1 MEPLGS
7 AVCGKFSHQMLRTS
21 ISVTLAGLLIVAAVA
36 IFLLMPDKIAVA
48 AAALV
53 AGVIWLYGELSDDL
67 RRGQ

>member
-1 MEPLGS
+1 MS
-7 AVCGKFSHQMLRTS
+7 RTS
-21 ISVTLAGLLIVAAVA
+21 ISVTLPGLLIGTSVA